1 MEILPVSTLNST
13 AVVTNRFTLIVLSAL
28 RRSDNENKQVGPHGT
43 GIYTELVIP
52 HSSRVEFIS
61 TCSYSINEYKDMV
74 KSQAKPFEDKPQE
87 AESDPKDFADE
98 EPSEDDPSKE
108 DESLLDQTKLAPPA
122 QITPS
127 SSVESAPVLLVTT
140 SPSPLPSSPPFRLS
154 RKRCRSPTPSPT
166 DIPQPPSRMVP
177 PCKRVRDAPAVSSQQ
192 DTPAE
197 ATDIPSTFETGESL
211 AAIVAQVL
219 LVTCETGEQTIPL
232 LVTRLTR
239 HDEAIDQVYNYLDQ
253 MPLEHVDKIDDDIKT
268 LQASLESVEQ
278 ELVTLR
284 AIVRTLKQHDEVTRE
299 SLRIA
304 RDRITLLQIEAVVTK
319 QLASDL
325 QDAQVTYRLEI
336 TELRRRVED
345 VDTHFEQS
353 HIRQTS
359 DRSRLQSTE
368 MIVQDVESLCARAEA
383 VEQRAEILQESQRVT

>member
-74 KSQAKPFEDKPQE
+74 KSQ
-87 AESDPKDFADE
+87 
-98 EPSEDDPSKE
+98 
-108 DESLLDQTKLAPPA
+108 
-122 QITPS
+122 
-127 SSVESAPVLLVTT
+127 VTT

-197 ATDIPSTFETGESL
+197 ATCEDIPSTFETGESL

-232 LVTRLTR
+232 AD
-239 HDEAIDQVYNYLDQ
+239 DEAFSGAKATKTC
-253 MPLEHVDKIDDDIKT
+253 EKIDDDIKT

-345 VDTHFEQS
+345 RRYSF
-353 HIRQTS
+353 
-359 DRSRLQSTE
+359 
-368 MIVQDVESLCARAEA
+368 
-383 VEQRAEILQESQRVT
+383 

>member
-1 MEILPVSTLNST
+1 MNPSCLSNVPTESYEGAWQEMRQHKFFDNVTTDHLEDIMASPPPQEKSSRQGSIGHISFEMHVSWYKFAMRVNERETSHQETKHLKNTSKSAKNSMFRGLTLWDLSPYQT
-13 AVVTNRFTLIVLSAL
+13 ETNMSFLGKAL
-28 RRSDNENKQVGPHGT
+28 RGQASGG
-43 GIYTELVIP
+43 
-52 HSSRVEFIS
+52 RVHF
-61 TCSYSINEYKDMV
+61 
-74 KSQAKPFEDKPQE
+74 
-87 AESDPKDFADE
+87 PKDFADE

-108 DESLLDQTKLAPPA
+108 ER
-122 QITPS
+122 
-127 SSVESAPVLLVTT
+127 VTT

-197 ATDIPSTFETGESL
+197 ATCEDIPSTFETGESL

-232 LVTRLTR
+232 AD
-239 HDEAIDQVYNYLDQ
+239 DEAFSGAKATKTC
-253 MPLEHVDKIDDDIKT
+253 EKIDDDIKT

-345 VDTHFEQS
+345 RRYSF
-353 HIRQTS
+353 
-359 DRSRLQSTE
+359 
-368 MIVQDVESLCARAEA
+368 
-383 VEQRAEILQESQRVT
+383 